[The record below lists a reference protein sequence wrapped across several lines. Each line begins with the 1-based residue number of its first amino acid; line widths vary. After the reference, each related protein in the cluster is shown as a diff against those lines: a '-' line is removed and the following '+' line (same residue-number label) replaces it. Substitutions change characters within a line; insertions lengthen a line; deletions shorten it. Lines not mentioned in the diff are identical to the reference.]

1 MRKSVREQAGQEAVE
16 FALAAP
22 IIIGLLVGFLYAGL
36 MLYAQVTIAN
46 AARVGTT
53 FLVRNPLAQDEVVRE
68 RIRSQLGVL
77 DPDKVQIEIAPP
89 REERVP
95 QVQVDVTIRYRTPFP
110 TIALPNLGGG
120 PPIVVV
126 RPIDLQAGSSL
137 NVE

>member
-22 IIIGLLVGFLYAGL
+22 MIIGLLVGFLYAGL

-53 FLVRNPLAQDEVVRE
+53 YLVRNPLAQDEVVRE
-68 RIRSQLGVL
+68 RIRGQLGVL

-89 REERVP
+89 REDRVP

-110 TIALPNLGGG
+110 TISIPNLGGG
-120 PPIVVV
+120 PPIVLI
-126 RPIDLQAGSSL
+126 RPIDLQSGSSL